1 MISLEVEPS
10 VGHYPGQNE
19 TQSLTMPRLR
29 PGPPGQSRG
38 CRKRWPNLVV
48 VVGGDLGEGQMGPG
62 TLDPPLSLK
71 PCQVPNKTT
80 PADQPE
86 YMSSEGVSGTLG
98 S

>member
-1 MISLEVEPS
+1 MTSLEVEPS
-10 VGHYPGQNE
+10 VGHHPGQNE
-19 TQSLTMPRLR
+19 TQSLTMPCLR

-38 CRKRWPNLVV
+38 CRKRWLNLMRW
-48 VVGGDLGEGQMGPG
+48 GRDLGEGQMGPG